1 MASTNPLSRREQE
14 VAELLLQGK
23 SNKQIAA
30 MLGISESTVEFHLK
44 NIYAKLQVSSRAE
57 AILKLGKSTGVFGGK
72 LGESAVDGMEQS
84 AHNEITEEPTPAIS
98 ELPEA
103 RTGSSLR
110 KAGKF
115 LWRYKVL
122 LLIGIVLAVIAGFVL
137 KRPVA
142 WDGYEWDGYEREC
155 ENPDEASVGQMIE
168 RVNASGAQVHGQF
181 GTMGGPPWPAVPG
194 YVAYKNIRI
203 PRVDRLYLIFRYSKN
218 SPATTPILISLDD
231 EPFPRASI
239 YLLDLQNWEQFA
251 WTVPIDLGVVS
262 GGVHSITFSTEGQ
275 PYGVADLDQ
284 LILTDSLP

>member
-14 VAELLLQGK
+14 VVELLLQGK

-30 MLGISESTVEFHLK
+30 MLGISDSTVEFHLK
-44 NIYAKLQVSSRAE
+44 NIYAKLQVSSRTE

-72 LGESAVDGMEQS
+72 LGESAVDGMGES
-84 AHNEITEEPTPAIS
+84 AHNEITEEPTPANS

-103 RTGSSLR
+103 RTSSSLQ

-115 LWRYKVL
+115 LWRYKYL
-122 LLIGIVLAVIAGFVL
+122 LLIGIVLAVIAGFML
-137 KRPVA
+137 YRPVA
-142 WDGYEWDGYEREC
+142 WDGYEREC
-155 ENPDEASVGQMIE
+155 ENPDEATVGQMIE

-181 GTMGGPPWPAVPG
+181 GSMGGQPWSARPG
-194 YVAYKNIRI
+194 YVTYKNIRI
-203 PRVDRLYLIFRYSKN
+203 PGVDKLYLIFRYSKN

-239 YLLDLQNWEQFA
+239 YLLDLQNWERFA

-262 GGVHSITFSTEGQ
+262 GGVHSIKFSTDGQ